1 MEILPNKLKGLEVTK
16 EDQIAHMPLW
26 LIGIIINNI
35 IVLLLIIIIMLFI
48 KEKVITIHR
57 ELISINSMKNFLRS
71 SKTG

>member
-35 IVLLLIIIIMLFI
+35 KL
-48 KEKVITIHR
+48 
-57 ELISINSMKNFLRS
+57 ELAKYYKDSEMTAYSI
-71 SKTG
+71 GG

>member
-35 IVLLLIIIIMLFI
+35 IVLLLIIDNNN
-48 KEKVITIHR
+48 VVY
-57 ELISINSMKNFLRS
+57 
-71 SKTG
+71 

>member
-35 IVLLLIIIIMLFI
+35 IILIIIIIMLFI
-48 KEKVITIHR
+48 KEKVINIHR
-57 ELISINSMKNFLRS
+57 EMIPINSMK
-71 SKTG
+71 

>member
-1 MEILPNKLKGLEVTK
+1 MLTQALIIL
-16 EDQIAHMPLW
+16 I
-26 LIGIIINNI
+26 
-35 IVLLLIIIIMLFI
+35 IIIIMLFI